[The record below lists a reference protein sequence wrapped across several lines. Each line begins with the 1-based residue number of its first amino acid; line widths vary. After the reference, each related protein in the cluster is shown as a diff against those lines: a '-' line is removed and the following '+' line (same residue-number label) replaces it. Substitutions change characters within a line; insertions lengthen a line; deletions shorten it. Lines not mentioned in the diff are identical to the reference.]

1 MNDIF
6 LYIAIAAT
14 FLLAGSVKG
23 VIGMGLPT
31 VSLGLLA
38 ATLDLTSAMAIL
50 LVPSFVANLWQATSG
65 GNGRAIVVRLWPF
78 LLMATLT
85 IGVGALALI
94 YVNPSYLSIL
104 LGMLLIV
111 YSALNL
117 SGVRFSIPP
126 HKEKWLGAALG
137 AINGIMTGMTGS
149 SVVPGVMYLQ
159 AIGLPR
165 DMLVQAMG
173 ILFTATTVAL
183 AVALGKSQILTAEL
197 ALISAMA
204 VIPAITGML
213 IGQRV
218 RRLLSEVRFKKVFF
232 VSVFILGLFII
243 AKTLILFQ
251 STP

>member
-1 MNDIF
+1 MDDIL

-14 FLLAGSVKG
+14 FLLAGGVKG

-31 VSLGLLA
+31 VSLGILA
-38 ATLDLTSAMAIL
+38 ATIDLTSAMAIL
-50 LVPSFVANLWQATSG
+50 LVPSFVTNMLQATSG

-104 LGMLLIV
+104 LGILLII
-111 YSALNL
+111 YSVLNL
-117 SGVRFSIPP
+117 SGVRFSVQP
-126 HKEKWLGAALG
+126 HKEKWLGAAMG

-149 SVVPGVMYLQ
+149 SVVPGVMFLQ
-159 AIGLPR
+159 ALGLPR

-173 ILFTATTVAL
+173 ILFTATTVTL
-183 AVALGKSQILTAEL
+183 GLALGKSQILTTEL

-204 VIPAITGML
+204 VVPAITGML
-213 IGQRV
+213 IGQRI
-218 RRLLSEVRFKKVFF
+218 RRLLSEVLFKRVFF
-232 VSVFILGLFII
+232 VSIFILSFGES
-243 AKTLILFQ
+243 A
-251 STP
+251 STRIC